1 MTSTTSASV
10 QPLIPPAQNK
20 LKSRLAIA
28 LLLTG
33 GLSIGLTIWER
44 QTSPSI
50 DITHNPDISLGEE
63 LLITENATPEKKAG
77 IQAMGQ
83 GNHLEAIQQFQRS
96 LLTTPDD
103 PETYVYLNNARS
115 LIKGEAAPLRIAAS
129 LPMGKNPTIAQ
140 EMLRGI
146 AQAQDKINGLGI
158 DGVSLEVILIN
169 DNNDKEAVGKLATI
183 IAQDPKV
190 LAVIGSNDSSASI
203 AGATVYQANGV
214 TMISP
219 TSFANKLSNFG
230 PYIFRTIPNLTAM
243 ADRLADHAIT
253 QKKAKRFAICFD
265 SSSVDNM
272 SVKGDFVKA
281 LNQRG
286 AEIVME
292 DCDMHS
298 ESFNPE
304 KAVQRA
310 INQQADALMISPHI
324 DHQDSALSLIKA
336 VKNRIPLFSTAT
348 LYTSTVLPL
357 GGRSLEGLTLVTP
370 WHPEQNSSTSF
381 LARAEQKWGKTS
393 LTWRTAL
400 SFDATQAIATAIQQI
415 PPDQSITRSTLQQQL
430 RRPDFV
436 TQGAGKSV
444 QFLDTGDRD
453 GIPILV
459 QVQPGGPEG
468 YQFVETAK

>member
-1 MTSTTSASV
+1 VIVSNTNVVSTSSSTSEQSKFT
-10 QPLIPPAQNK
+10 LSEI
-20 LKSRLAIA
+20 SILAVSGI
-28 LLLTG
+28 LLSFAIKICLP
-33 GLSIGLTIWER
+33 
-44 QTSPSI
+44 SPSLSPI
-50 DITHNPDISLGEE
+50 KNPNISLGEN
-63 LLITENATPEKKAG
+63 LLITQTATSEKKAG
-77 IQAMGQ
+77 IQAMRD
-83 GNHLEAIQQFQRS
+83 NNYREAIQQFQRS

-129 LPMGKNPTIAQ
+129 LPIGKNPTIAQ

-169 DNNDKEAVGKLATI
+169 DNNDPKSVGKLATI
-183 IAQDPKV
+183 LAQDPKI

-203 AGATVYQANGV
+203 AGATIYQANGI

-265 SSSVDNM
+265 SSSVDNV

-281 LNQRG
+281 LNQRS

-292 DCDMHS
+292 DCDMNRS
-298 ESFNPE
+298 DFNPE
-304 KAVQRA
+304 ETVRSALSQRV
-310 INQQADALMISPHI
+310 DAMMISPHI
-324 DHQDSALSLIKA
+324 DRQPNSIALIKA

-370 WHPEQNSSTSF
+370 WHPEQYSSTSF

-415 PPDQSITRSTLQQQL
+415 PPDQAVNRSTLQQQL
-430 RRPDFV
+430 RNPGFIA
-436 TQGAGKSV
+436 QGAGKSV
-444 QFLDTGDRD
+444 QFLPTGDRD
-453 GIPILV
+453 GTPILV
-459 QVQPGGPEG
+459 QVQADSAQT
-468 YQFVETAK
+468 YQFIEIAK